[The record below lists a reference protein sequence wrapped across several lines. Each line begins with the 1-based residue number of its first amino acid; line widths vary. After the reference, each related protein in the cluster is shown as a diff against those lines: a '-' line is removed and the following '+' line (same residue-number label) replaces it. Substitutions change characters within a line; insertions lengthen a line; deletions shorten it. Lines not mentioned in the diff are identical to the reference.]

1 MIRELL
7 LIGMGGFLGAI
18 FRYLISGIVPVKF
31 GLPVGTLTVNLIG
44 SFILGFLLYS
54 SLFAPTSTEYK
65 LFIGTGFCGALTT
78 FSTFSYET
86 FALID
91 GGAMLKA
98 LLNVLINVVGCL
110 VMVYFGRVLALAI
123 FK

>member
-7 LIGMGGFLGAI
+7 LIGVGGFFGAI

-31 GLPVGTLTVNLIG
+31 GIPTGTLIVNLIG
-44 SFILGFLLYS
+44 SFILGFLLYC
-54 SLFAPTSTEYK
+54 SLFAPIPTEYK
-65 LFIGTGFCGALTT
+65 LLIGTGFCGALTT

-86 FALID
+86 FVLVD
-91 GGAMLKA
+91 EGLLFKA
-98 LLNVLINVVGCL
+98 LLNILINVVGCL

-123 FK
+123 FR

>member
-7 LIGMGGFLGAI
+7 LIGVGGFFGAI
-18 FRYLISGIVPVKF
+18 FRYLISGIIPVKI
-31 GLPVGTLTVNLIG
+31 GLPTGTLAVNLIG
-44 SFILGFLLYS
+44 SFILGFLMYS
-54 SLFAPTSTEYK
+54 SLLTSMPSEYK

-86 FALID
+86 FTLVD
-91 GGAMLKA
+91 EGLLFKA
-98 LLNVLINVVGCL
+98 LLNILINVIGCII
-110 VMVYFGRVLALAI
+110 MVYLGRIVALVI

>member
-7 LIGMGGFLGAI
+7 LIGVGGFFGAI

-31 GLPVGTLTVNLIG
+31 GIPTGTLAVNLIG
-44 SFILGFLLYS
+44 SFILGFLLYC
-54 SLFAPTSTEYK
+54 SLFAPIPTEYK
-65 LFIGTGFCGALTT
+65 LLIGTGFCGALTT

-86 FALID
+86 FVLVD
-91 GGAMLKA
+91 EGLLFKA
-98 LLNVLINVVGCL
+98 LLNILINVVGCL

-123 FK
+123 FR

>member
-7 LIGMGGFLGAI
+7 LIGVGGFFGAI
-18 FRYLISGIVPVKF
+18 FRYLISGIIPVKF
-31 GLPVGTLTVNLIG
+31 GIPTGTFAVNLIG
-44 SFILGFLLYS
+44 SFILGFLLYC
-54 SLFAPTSTEYK
+54 SLFAPIPTEYK

-86 FALID
+86 FVLVD
-91 GGAMLKA
+91 EGLLFKA
-98 LLNVLINVVGCL
+98 LLNILINVVGCL

-123 FK
+123 FR